1 MHPSPLKPRKAL
13 NKAYLKVKPGREQIH
28 TFKANLG
35 TLLKQVS
42 PDESE
47 EFNKN
52 LLSRFLRDTYYHPD
66 YFINTKGRNDLVV

>member
-1 MHPSPLKPRKAL
+1 MEMNKLMPRKAL
-13 NKAYLKVKPGREQIH
+13 NKAYLKVKPERRQIDD
-28 TFKANLG
+28 FNSNLQA
-35 TLLKQVS
+35 LLSQVS

-66 YFINTKGRNDLVV
+66 YFHNYIFFD